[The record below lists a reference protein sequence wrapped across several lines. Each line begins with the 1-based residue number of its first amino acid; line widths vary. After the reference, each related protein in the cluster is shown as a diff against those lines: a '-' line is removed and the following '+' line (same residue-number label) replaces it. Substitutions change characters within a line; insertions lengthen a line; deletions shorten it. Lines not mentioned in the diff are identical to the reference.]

1 MGSNELE
8 TQLELGLSPV
18 QKAITPDRSHG
29 SMSQQE
35 GRQSD
40 KTTKH
45 AILIVDDEKSILNAL
60 KRSLSGENYQI
71 ISTDN
76 PQEALELLA
85 SNQFSVII
93 SDYTMP
99 SMSGADLLAM
109 VKKKK
114 PRCMRILL
122 TGATETDI
130 VPEEIADSILN
141 CQRFITKPW
150 DDDQLRLAIRECI
163 VQYEDSGK

>member
-1 MGSNELE
+1 MGSDKLQ
-8 TQLELGLSPV
+8 TQLEFGPGPV
-18 QKAITPDRSHG
+18 QKETTPDRSHG
-29 SMSQQE
+29 SMVQQE

-40 KTTKH
+40 KTIKH
-45 AILIVDDEKSILNAL
+45 TILIVDDEKSILSAL

-71 ISTDN
+71 FTADN

-85 SNQFSVII
+85 TNQFSVII

-99 SMSGADLLAM
+99 SMSGADLLCI
-109 VKKKK
+109 VRKKE
-114 PRCMRILL
+114 PRCIRVML
-122 TGATETDI
+122 TGATETDR
-130 VPEEIADSILN
+130 VPDEIADSILH

>member
-18 QKAITPDRSHG
+18 QKATTPDRSHG
-29 SMSQQE
+29 SMSQRE
-35 GRQSD
+35 GRRAD
-40 KTTKH
+40 KTTEH
-45 AILIVDDEKSILNAL
+45 TILIVDDEKSILNAI
-60 KRSLSGENYQI
+60 KRSLSGDNYQI
-71 ISTDN
+71 LTADN
-76 PQEALELLA
+76 PQEALGLLA
-85 SNQFSVII
+85 TNQFSVIV

-99 SMSGADLLAM
+99 SMSGADFLCI
-109 VKKKK
+109 VRKKQ
-114 PRCMRILL
+114 PRCIRIML
-122 TGATETDI
+122 TGGTETEN
-130 VPEEIADSILN
+130 VPNEIAESILH